1 MTRPRLLA
9 VPLLAAAALAVTG
22 SALAAPSAR
31 PAATEHHV
39 GATLGSTGKG
49 MGRRYHLKITLD
61 GRTAFDQTVTS
72 QACPADCVVTALGRD
87 QPPLTAVALRAY
99 STPDVVLGLYT
110 GGAHCCFVDQVYR
123 LNDAA
128 GTFTKIEHNFLDAGA
143 EIRDLNGD
151 RNYEFLSADA
161 RLSNAGFTDFADS
174 PAPLQVW
181 TVARNRFQDITR
193 SYPRRLAK
201 DAARWLASFRS
212 HTRNG
217 RGRIAAW
224 AADEYLL
231 GHRALVASQLAGAL
245 KAGHLGV
252 PASFGGPRPAKFVA
266 QLQTLLRKLGYTR

>member
-1 MTRPRLLA
+1 MTHLRLLA
-9 VPLLAAAALAVTG
+9 APLLATAALAVTG
-22 SALAAPSAR
+22 SALAAPAH

-39 GATLGSTGKG
+39 GATLRSTGKG
-49 MGRRYHLKITLD
+49 LGRRYHLKIILD

-72 QACPADCVVTALGRD
+72 QACPADCVATGLGPD

-99 STPDVVLGLYT
+99 DTPDVVLGLYT

-123 LNDAA
+123 LNGGP

-174 PAPLQVW
+174 PAPLQIW
-181 TVARNRFQDITR
+181 TVAHNRFQDVTR

-201 DAARWLASFRS
+201 DAATWLASFRS
-212 HTRNG
+212 HPRNG

-245 KAGHLGV
+245 RAGHLGV
-252 PASFGGPRPAKFVA
+252 PASFGGPRPAKFVT